1 MSRLGSFILD
11 TVRGSL
17 AERLIIAL
25 AENITSASELAAQ
38 HGRGRE
44 QEPDK
49 ALKKII
55 IIQNPSCTAVE
66 VEFSSAVSPGAC
78 C

>member
-38 HGRGRE
+38 HGEGERAG
-44 QEPDK
+44 
-49 ALKKII
+49 ALKKKK
-55 IIQNPSCTAVE
+55 IQTPSYAAVE
-66 VEFSSAVSPGAC
+66 VEFSSAVSPGSC

>member
-38 HGRGRE
+38 HGEGGENRSLT
-44 QEPDK
+44 EP
-49 ALKKII
+49 LFKKK
-55 IIQNPSCTAVE
+55 
-66 VEFSSAVSPGAC
+66 
-78 C
+78 